1 MYVSIWN
8 AVIKQ
13 CFLLRILTYL
23 VLIRLHSSLH
33 SKWRTSDV
41 VSPALSK
48 LLWQNPCTRNPGL
61 ILFLFLVC
69 GESIWKQNQTLC
81 LIPPGLKMKLSKDCS
96 LVIRSSI
103 SYHWQM
109 LSTTQA
115 RAVKSTPII
124 SGNVYQN
131 TRNGNVESLSTCS
144 MV

>member
-41 VSPALSK
+41 VSPASSE
-48 LLWQNPCTRNPGL
+48 LLWQNTCTRNPGL

-69 GESIWKQNQTLC
+69 GELIWKQNQTLC
-81 LIPPGLKMKLSKDCS
+81 LIPPGLKTQLSKDCS
-96 LVIRSSI
+96 LVICSSI